1 MSDVDIR
8 VDGKAGRITLNRPE
22 ALNAL
27 SHDMALKIENALD
40 TWRSDPS
47 VRLVVIDGAG
57 DKAFCAGGDI
67 QRLYQS
73 GLDGDLSYG
82 RQFWRDEYRLN
93 AKIGSF
99 PKPYIALMD
108 GFVMGGGVGLS
119 AHGSHRIVTEKSIV
133 AMPESS
139 IGFLP
144 DVGGTSILAQAPGRV
159 GEYLAA
165 TGARMDAADAIYAG
179 FADAFVPSESVQEL
193 TRALSRGDADV
204 IQKFV
209 LDKECSELTGKQ
221 ASIDLIF
228 SAPNVV
234 EIPEQLALQDTPWA
248 EQTLKLI
255 KRASPL
261 SVTCAVHA
269 VRQARKLSTLKDCLI
284 QEYRFAYRAIEQS
297 DFMEGI
303 RATVI
308 DKDRKPMWKHNSLKD
323 VASSEAIIL
332 FDSLG
337 YNELVL

>member
-8 VDGKAGRITLNRPE
+8 IDGTAGRITLNRPE

-27 SHDMALKIENALD
+27 SHDMALRIEDALD

-57 DKAFCAGGDI
+57 GKAFCAGGDI
-67 QRLYQS
+67 QKLYQS
-73 GLDGDLSYG
+73 GLEGDLSYG

-93 AKIGSF
+93 AKIGAF
-99 PKPYIALMD
+99 PKPFVALMD

-119 AHGSHRIVTEKSIV
+119 VHGSHRIVTEKSIV

-144 DVGGTSILAQAPGRV
+144 DVGGTFVLAQAPGNV

-165 TGARMDAADAIYAG
+165 TGARMDGADAIYAG
-179 FADAFVPSESVQEL
+179 FADTFVPSERLPEL
-193 TRALSRGDADV
+193 IQALSRGNTDV
-204 IQKFV
+204 LQKFAV
-209 LDKECSELTGKQ
+209 DRKSADLTSQQ
-221 ASIDLIF
+221 ASIDLVF
-228 SAPNVV
+228 SAKNVV
-234 EIPEQLALQDTPWA
+234 EIPERLALLDTPWA

-269 VRQARKLSTLKDCLI
+269 VRQARKLSSLKDCLI

-303 RATVI
+303 RAAVI
-308 DKDRKPMWKHNSLKD
+308 DKDRKPVWKHNSLKD
-323 VASSEAIIL
+323 VSSSEAIIL